1 MARIL
6 WADDEIDSLKPHI
19 IFLENKGYQVD
30 PVQSGVEAV
39 ENVAN
44 ANYDVIFLDEN
55 MPGMN
60 GLEALEEIKAKKPNI
75 PVVMITKSEEEF
87 IMEEAIGKQ
96 ISDYLIKPVNP
107 NQILIAIKKLMD
119 GKRLVS
125 ESTSSSY
132 RQKFREL
139 SDDLSQRLD
148 VADWKA
154 LFQKLNFWELQLEKS
169 DQNMSEVLQMQK
181 NEANQLFCKYVDK
194 EYENWIN
201 GETNEDF
208 IFSHQLLK
216 EKLFPKLNDEK
227 YFLIVIDNLR
237 YDQWLTIKPTIQE
250 LFEID
255 EESLYLSILP
265 TTTQYARNA
274 LFSGLTPKE
283 IKQKHPDKWV
293 SEEEEG
299 GKNLHEE
306 YLLEE
311 NIRRNH
317 VNVKMSYNKITQ
329 LNAGKKLVNQFSNL
343 LQYDFNTIVYNF
355 VDTLSHVRSEMEVI
369 KELAE
374 DEAAYRSITL
384 SWFKHSPL
392 YELLQKMRDNNC
404 KVMLTTDHGTVRV
417 QSPSKVIGT
426 RSTNSNMRYKVGKN
440 ISYNKKDVFE
450 GHNPMAIGLP
460 KSGISSSYIFAKED
474 GYFVYPN
481 NYNQYVNL
489 YKDTFQ
495 HGGISLE
502 EMIIPYVFLSAK

>member
-19 IFLENKGYQVD
+19 LFLENKGYQVD

-39 ENVAN
+39 ENVTKI
-44 ANYDVIFLDEN
+44 NYDVIFLDEN

-60 GLEALEEIKAKKPNI
+60 GLEALEEIKSRKPNT

-107 NQILIAIKKLMD
+107 NQILIAVKKLMD

-139 SDDLSQRLD
+139 SDELNQKLD
-148 VADWKA
+148 IEGWKN

-181 NEANQLFCKYVDK
+181 NEANQLFSKFVDN
-194 EYENWIN
+194 EYANWIN
-201 GETNEDF
+201 GTSNESV

-216 EKLFPKLNDEK
+216 EKLFPKLKNEK
-227 YFLIVIDNLR
+227 YFLVVIDNLR
-237 YDQWLTIKPTIQE
+237 YDQWLTIRPMVQE
-250 LFEID
+250 LFEIN
-255 EESLYLSILP
+255 EESLYFSILP
-265 TTTQYARNA
+265 TTTQYARNS
-274 LFSGLTPKE
+274 LFSGLTPLE
-283 IKQKHPDKWV
+283 IKQKHPEKWV
-293 SEEEEG
+293 SEEDDG

-306 YLLEE
+306 FLLNE
-311 NIRRNH
+311 NIRKNH
-317 VNVKMSYNKITQ
+317 INAKSSYNKITQ
-329 LNAGKKLVNQFSNL
+329 LNAGKKLVAQFNNL
-343 LQYDFNTIVYNF
+343 LQNDFNTIVYNF

-392 YELLQKMRDNNC
+392 YELLQKMKDNDC
-404 KVMLTTDHGTVRV
+404 KVMITTDHGTVRV
-417 QSPSKVIGT
+417 NSPSKVIGT

-440 ISYNKKDVFE
+440 ISYNKKDVLE
-450 GHNPMAIGLP
+450 AHNPSEIGLP
-460 KSGISSSYIFAKED
+460 KNGISSSYIFAKED

-502 EMIIPYVFLSAK
+502 EMIIPYVFMSPK